1 MLRIAIV
8 DDEAVFRR
16 RIGDFVERYLASKT
30 IEYEVE
36 LYDSGREITKLGS
49 AIRKFDI
56 FFLDIDMKDVN
67 GIETAK
73 AIRKFSENAY
83 IVFVTAYIDYSI
95 EGYKVNAIRYVLK
108 DSDNLEDGLT
118 ECMEAILKKMAVR
131 EPVLQLHF
139 NEGIKEVPINQ
150 ILYVES
156 TLHKLTFHLIDHHSD
171 VLTMY
176 QTLNTIERELAGYH
190 TFLRVHQSFLVNI
203 RHIET
208 VNHYIVYLDNGE
220 EMMVPKVRY
229 GDVKKAFI
237 KYKGDV

>member
-108 DSDNLEDGLT
+108 DSDNLEDSLT
-118 ECMEAILKKMAVR
+118 ECMEAILKKW
-131 EPVLQLHF
+131 LSGNLCCSC
-139 NEGIKEVPINQ
+139 
-150 ILYVES
+150 IL
-156 TLHKLTFHLIDHHSD
+156 
-171 VLTMY
+171 M
-176 QTLNTIERELAGYH
+176 
-190 TFLRVHQSFLVNI
+190 
-203 RHIET
+203 
-208 VNHYIVYLDNGE
+208 
-220 EMMVPKVRY
+220 
-229 GDVKKAFI
+229 
-237 KYKGDV
+237 KG

>member
-108 DSDNLEDGLT
+108 DSVHLEDCLT
-118 ECMEAILKKMAVR
+118 ECMNAIHNKIVR
-131 EPVLQLHF
+131 RKPVIQLHF
-139 NEGIKEVPINQ
+139 NEGLKEISIDKV
-150 ILYVES
+150 LYVES
-156 TLHKLTFHLIDHHSD
+156 RLHKLTFHFIDDRND

-176 QTLNTIERELAGYH
+176 QTLNTIEQELSGYS
-190 TFLRVHQSFLVNI
+190 TFIRIHQSFLVNL

-208 VNHYIVYLDNGE
+208 VNHYTVFLRTGE
-220 EMMVPKVRY
+220 EMRVPKPRY

-237 KYKGDV
+237 KYQGEV